1 MSSINT
7 QSHYKGKDSLYKF
20 AEEWSLNTYEFD
32 IIKRIVRCRH
42 KGNFT
47 EDLKKTRDLINI
59 YLAEQQDV
67 YETVTIPNN
76 LLDLQK

>member
-1 MSSINT
+1 MSVNT

-20 AEEWSLNTYEFD
+20 AEEWQLNSYEFD
-32 IIKRIVRCRH
+32 IVKRIVRCRH

-59 YLAEQQDV
+59 YLAEQHDV
-67 YETVTIPNN
+67 YETVTIPEN

>member
-1 MSSINT
+1 MSVNT

-20 AEEWSLNTYEFD
+20 AEAWQLNSYEFD
-32 IIKRIVRCRH
+32 IVKRIVRCRH

-59 YLAEQQDV
+59 YLAEQQDE
-67 YETVTIPNN
+67 YETVTIPEN
-76 LLDLQK
+76 LLELQK

>member
-67 YETVTIPNN
+67 YETVTI
-76 LLDLQK
+76 

>member
-1 MSSINT
+1 MSVNT

-20 AEEWSLNTYEFD
+20 AEEWQLNSYEFD
-32 IIKRIVRCRH
+32 IVKRIVRCRY

-67 YETVTIPNN
+67 YETVTIPEN
-76 LLDLQK
+76 LLELQK